1 MSAEREREGGFRLA
15 GQLVTVVRH
24 PRALVALRRTRMR
37 LSPLRPAR
45 ARTLRRP
52 TIVLTLRR
60 SMIARVLRRSAIVLG
75 AILSRAMFGLKLAA
89 GALAV
94 AMVALAIMNYRD
106 AEPAATGVEPAN
118 NETVIYRRTAPAQP
132 RPEGAEAGDRKDEAR
147 AAYPRAGQTVRV
159 VTPHPA
165 LSIAA

>member
-1 MSAEREREGGFRLA
+1 
-15 GQLVTVVRH
+15 
-24 PRALVALRRTRMR
+24 MR
-37 LSPLRPAR
+37 VYPLRPEL

-52 TIVLTLRR
+52 TLVLTLRR
-60 SMIARVLRRSAIVLG
+60 SMIARVLRRWAIVLG

-118 NETVIYRRTAPAQP
+118 NETVIYRRAAPSQP
-132 RPEGAEAGDRKDEAR
+132 RSEGAEAVDRKNEVGG
-147 AAYPRAGQTVRV
+147 AYPRAVQTVRV
-159 VTPHPA
+159 LNPPPP
-165 LSIAA
+165 LSLAAPERQATKRARIKGGGYVWCPRE

>member
-1 MSAEREREGGFRLA
+1 STSARWGSSSGVGDHSLSSSLESAGVDAVVALGKGCAHAGSSGTSPPRVIGRGDFRLA
-15 GQLVTVVRH
+15 GQLVTVGRQ
-24 PRALVALRRTRMR
+24 PRALVAFRRTRIR
-37 LSPLRPAR
+37 LSPLRPALE
-45 ARTLRRP
+45 RTLRRP

-106 AEPAATGVEPAN
+106 AEPAAT
-118 NETVIYRRTAPAQP
+118 
-132 RPEGAEAGDRKDEAR
+132 
-147 AAYPRAGQTVRV
+147 
-159 VTPHPA
+159 
-165 LSIAA
+165 